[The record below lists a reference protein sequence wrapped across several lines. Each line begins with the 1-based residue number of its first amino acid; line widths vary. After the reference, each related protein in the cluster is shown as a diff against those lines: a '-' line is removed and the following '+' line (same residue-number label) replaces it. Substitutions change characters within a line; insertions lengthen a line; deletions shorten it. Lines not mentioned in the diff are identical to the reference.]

1 MSIRECALRSQAF
14 AALKDVYDH
23 RETVA
28 ARWRTDGGKVVGE
41 LGCDVPDE
49 FILAAGMLP
58 VRVYAEVGKP
68 LVETDKYLE
77 YAFDPV
83 VRAQFEKIVD
93 GTYDR
98 QIDALAISN
107 STDVIIRIYLY
118 LRELCRVEPESRCRR
133 WSLSIGCLPATVCTR
148 SATSRP
154 WSCSARR
161 WSGGQAGPSPMKRSP
176 PPEPSAMK
184 TGKLCG
190 KWPPC
195 AGVRSPESPAARPWS
210 SSAAPS
216 SWSAPP
222 IPLW

>member
-83 VRAQFEKIVD
+83 VGPSLKRSWTGPMTARSMPWPSPTAPMSSSVSICTCESCAGWSRK
-93 GTYDR
+93 
-98 QIDALAISN
+98 
-107 STDVIIRIYLY
+107 
-118 LRELCRVEPESRCRR
+118 SRCRR

-176 PPEPSAMK
+176 LPEPSAMK